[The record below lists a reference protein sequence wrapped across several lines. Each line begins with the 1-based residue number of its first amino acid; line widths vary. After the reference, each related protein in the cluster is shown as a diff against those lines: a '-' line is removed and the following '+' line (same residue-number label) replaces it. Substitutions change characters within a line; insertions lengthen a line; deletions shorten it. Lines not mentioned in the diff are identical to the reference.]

1 MNLPEFCIRRPV
13 AATMFNLAIALI
25 GIVAL
30 SRLPVRELPNIDPP
44 VVSVITIYPGAN
56 AELVEADVTEPME
69 QEINNIPGIKILR
82 SESREQVSSITV
94 EFELNRD
101 VDIGAQDVRDR
112 ISRVRDKL
120 PDDIK
125 EPIVAKQD
133 ADAQEVMWVALSSP
147 TRSTLDL
154 TNLAERQIKDRLQ
167 VLSGVGGI
175 NFGGEKRTSMRIW
188 LDSEKMAA
196 RQITAADIRAL
207 LAKENV
213 ELPSG
218 QIEGKERSL
227 SILARGRM
235 DRPDQ
240 YADLIVRD
248 TEGTPVRL
256 RDIATVEIGPAVEQ
270 TIARFRGQPAVGLG
284 VVKQS
289 DANAVEVAQ
298 RVRREL
304 EKIKPLLPADVKIDI
319 PFDSSLYVE
328 NAIHEVVVSLIISV
342 LLVVVLIFLFLREAR
357 STIIPAAAIPISVL
371 GTFGLLYAL
380 GYSVNILTLLALVL
394 AIGIVVDDAIVVLE
408 NIVRHIEEGMTPLE
422 ASLTSMKEITGA
434 VLAITASLVV
444 VFLPIAFQSG
454 TTGILFREFA
464 VTLAGSVTISAF
476 VALTLSPA
484 LGAYFLKPPSANPPA
499 YAKFLESV
507 LHRISVFYTKSLA
520 AALGHPRALLG
531 LGAGILALTVL
542 LYQAIP
548 QEFLPDEDKG
558 TIVAVVVTPEGS
570 TTEATD
576 RYIRQAE
583 KIASEYPEV
592 EGYFSAVALARGS
605 PGQSNLGIMFMR
617 LKPDRA
623 RSGLQLARPGARGS
637 MFTRMISEIRGAVVI
652 PFLPKAIGRGFDAS
666 FQVVLQG
673 PNLVQLEK
681 SAREL
686 RDEIDQAG
694 FLSQPRTNFNYEKP
708 QLNLEIDRNRAAAL
722 GISVRDISESL
733 QILLGGLDISRFNFE
748 GKQYDVIAQLRRLD
762 RLVPDELNS
771 LYVRA
776 RSGQLVPIRDLVRA
790 KEKGSVNSIS
800 HFARQRCAQVS
811 GQPQGCTLGQAI
823 EKTEEIGRRIL
834 PPGVKMEFDGEA
846 RELRS
851 GRGEAW
857 QILLLAVLIVYM
869 ALAAQFESFVHPLT
883 IMIALPLAAVGA
895 LLLIYVL
902 GFLNGLAVIPQYA
915 PPGALPKPL
924 ALLFGMIPE
933 IPSMNL
939 NLYSLIGLVL
949 LLGLVTKNSILLVEF
964 ANQQRALGV
973 PALEA
978 MLESGR
984 LRLRPILMT
993 ALSTIIGILPIA
1005 LGLGAGAESRRP
1017 LGVAVVGGMLS
1028 STFLTLYLVPAFYI
1042 TVDRFRSRRPVSH
1055 PAYPPTLS

>member
-13 AATMFNLAIALI
+13 AATMANLAIALV

-133 ADAQEVMWVALSSP
+133 ADAQEVMWVALSSA

-207 LAKENV
+207 LARENV

-248 TEGTPVRL
+248 TEGTPIRL

-357 STIIPAAAIPISVL
+357 STLIPAAAIPISVL
-371 GTFGLLYAL
+371 GTFALLYIL

-408 NIVRHIEEGMTPLE
+408 NIVRHIEEGMSPLE

-434 VLAITASLVV
+434 ILAITASLVV
-444 VFLPIAFQSG
+444 VFLPIAFQTG

-507 LHRISVFYTKSLA
+507 LHRISLFYTKSLA

-617 LKPDRA
+617 LKPDRE
-623 RSGLQLARPGARGS
+623 RTGLQLARPGARGS

-666 FQVVLQG
+666 FQVILQG

-748 GKQYDVIAQLRRLD
+748 GKQYDVIAQLRRVD

-834 PPGVKMEFDGEA
+834 PPGIKMEFDGEA

-869 ALAAQFESFVHPLT
+869 ALAAQFESFIHPLT

-902 GFLNGLAVIPQYA
+902 GFLNGLSVIPQYA

-1005 LGLGAGAESRRP
+1005 LGFGAGAESRRP

-1042 TVDRFRSRRPVSH
+1042 TVDRFRPRRPVSH

>member
-13 AATMFNLAIALI
+13 AATMANLAIALV

-44 VVSVITIYPGAN
+44 VVSIITIYPGAN

-133 ADAQEVMWVALSSP
+133 ADAQEVMWVALSSA

-218 QIEGKERSL
+218 QIEGQERSL

-248 TEGTPVRL
+248 TEGTPIRL

-328 NAIHEVVVSLIISV
+328 NAIDEVVVSLIISV

-357 STIIPAAAIPISVL
+357 STLIPAAAIPISVL
-371 GTFGLLYAL
+371 GTFALLYML

-408 NIVRHIEEGMTPLE
+408 NIVRHIEEGMTPFE
-422 ASLTSMKEITGA
+422 ASITSMKEITGA
-434 VLAITASLVV
+434 ILAITASLVV

-484 LGAYFLKPPSANPPA
+484 LGAFFLKPPSANPPA
-499 YAKFLESV
+499 YARFLESV
-507 LHRISVFYTKSLA
+507 LHRISLFYTKSLA

-617 LKPDRA
+617 LKPDRE
-623 RSGLQLARPGARGS
+623 RTGLQLARPGARGS

-666 FQVVLQG
+666 FQVILQG

-748 GKQYDVIAQLRRLD
+748 GKQYDVIAQLRRVD

-834 PPGVKMEFDGEA
+834 PPGIKMEFDGEA

-851 GRGEAW
+851 GVGEAW

-869 ALAAQFESFVHPLT
+869 ALAAQFESFIHPLT

-924 ALLFGMIPE
+924 AILFGMIPE

-1005 LGLGAGAESRRP
+1005 LGFGAGAESRRP

-1042 TVDRFRSRRPVSH
+1042 TVDRFRPRRPVSH

>member
-13 AATMFNLAIALI
+13 AATMFNLALAVV

-94 EFELNRD
+94 EFDLNRD

-133 ADAQEVMWVALSSP
+133 ADAQEVMWVALSSA
-147 TRSTLDL
+147 TRSTLEL

-167 VLSGVGGI
+167 VLPGVGGI

-196 RQITAADIRAL
+196 RQVTAADIRSL
-207 LAKENV
+207 LSRENV

-235 DRPDQ
+235 DQPGE
-240 YADLIVRD
+240 YANLIVR
-248 TEGTPVRL
+248 ESGNSPIRL
-256 RDIATVEIGPAVEQ
+256 RDIATVEVGPAVEQ

-284 VVKQS
+284 IVKQS
-289 DANAVEVAQ
+289 DANAVDVAQ

-304 EKIKPLLPADVKIDI
+304 EKIKIILPSDVQVDI

-328 NAIHEVVVSLIISV
+328 DAIHEVIVSLIISI
-342 LLVVVLIFLFLREAR
+342 LLVVVLIFLFLHEPR
-357 STIIPAAAIPISVL
+357 STIIPSAAIPISVL
-371 GTFGLLYAL
+371 GTFALLYGL

-408 NIVRHIEEGMTPLE
+408 NIVRHIEEGMAPFE
-422 ASLTSMKEITGA
+422 ASLLAMKEITGA

-484 LGAYFLKPPSANPPA
+484 LGAHFLKPSSPHVPG
-499 YAKFLESV
+499 YAKILEAGLEKISAFYASS
-507 LHRISVFYTKSLA
+507 LTSALRHRRI
-520 AALGHPRALLG
+520 LLG
-531 LGAGILALTVL
+531 LGAGTFALTVL
-542 LYQAIP
+542 LYRAIP
-548 QEFLPDEDKG
+548 QEFLPEEDKG
-558 TIVAVVVTPEGS
+558 TIVAVIVTPEGS
-570 TTEATD
+570 TSEATD
-576 RYIRQAE
+576 QYVRQAE

-592 EGYFSAVALARGS
+592 EGYFSAVALARGA

-617 LKPDRA
+617 LKPDRS

-673 PNLVQLEK
+673 PDLVQLEK
-681 SAREL
+681 SARQL
-686 RDEIDQAG
+686 RDEIDKAG
-694 FLSQPRTNFNYEKP
+694 FLSQPRANFNYEKP

-748 GKQYDVIAQLRRLD
+748 GKQYDVIAQLRRTD
-762 RLVPDELNS
+762 RLVPDELNN

-776 RSGQLVPIRDLVRA
+776 QSGQLVPIRDLVHA
-790 KEKGSVNSIS
+790 KEQGSVNSIS
-800 HFARQRCAQVS
+800 HFARQRSAQVS

-823 EKTEEIGRRIL
+823 DKTEEIAKRIL
-834 PPGVKMEFDGEA
+834 PPGIKLEFDGEA

-857 QILLLAVLIVYM
+857 QILILAILIVYM
-869 ALAAQFESFVHPLT
+869 ALAAQFESFIHPIT
-883 IMIALPLAAVGA
+883 IMVALPLAAVGA
-895 LLLIYVL
+895 LLLLFVL
-902 GFLNGLAVIPQYA
+902 GFLNNLALIPQYV
-915 PPGALPKPL
+915 PPGVLPKPL
-924 ALLFGMIPE
+924 AFLLGIIPE
-933 IPSMNL
+933 IPSMSL

-964 ANQQRALGV
+964 ANQKRAQGV
-973 PALEA
+973 PAMEA
-978 MLESGR
+978 MLEAGR

-993 ALSTIIGILPIA
+993 ALSTVIGIFPVA

-1017 LGVAVVGGMLS
+1017 LGVAVVGGMLT
-1028 STFLTLYLVPAFYI
+1028 STFLTLYLVPAFYV
-1042 TVDRFRSRRPVSH
+1042 TVDRFR
-1055 PAYPPTLS
+1055 PAPKPTSPTLS

>member
-13 AATMFNLAIALI
+13 AATMANLAIALV

-207 LAKENV
+207 LARENV

-248 TEGTPVRL
+248 TEGTPIRL

-357 STIIPAAAIPISVL
+357 STLIPAAAIPISVL
-371 GTFGLLYAL
+371 GTFGLLYIL

-434 VLAITASLVV
+434 ILAITASLVV

-499 YAKFLESV
+499 YARFLESV
-507 LHRISVFYTKSLA
+507 LHRISLFYTKSLA

-617 LKPDRA
+617 LKPDRE
-623 RSGLQLARPGARGS
+623 RTGLQLARPGARGS

-748 GKQYDVIAQLRRLD
+748 GKQYDVIAQLRRVD

-834 PPGVKMEFDGEA
+834 PPGIKMEFDGEA

-851 GRGEAW
+851 GVGEAW

-869 ALAAQFESFVHPLT
+869 ALAAQFESFIHPLT

-924 ALLFGMIPE
+924 AILFGMIPE

-1042 TVDRFRSRRPVSH
+1042 TVDRFRPRRPVSH
-1055 PAYPPTLS
+1055 PAYPSTLS

>member
-13 AATMFNLAIALI
+13 AATMANLAIALV

-133 ADAQEVMWVALSSP
+133 ADAQEVMWVALSSA

-248 TEGTPVRL
+248 TEGTPIRL

-328 NAIHEVVVSLIISV
+328 NAIDEVVVSLIISV

-357 STIIPAAAIPISVL
+357 STLIPAAAIPISVL
-371 GTFGLLYAL
+371 GTFALLYIL

-434 VLAITASLVV
+434 ILAITASLVV

-499 YAKFLESV
+499 YARFLESV
-507 LHRISVFYTKSLA
+507 LHRISLFYTKSLA

-617 LKPDRA
+617 LKPDRE
-623 RSGLQLARPGARGS
+623 RTGLQLARPGARGS

-666 FQVVLQG
+666 FQVILQG

-748 GKQYDVIAQLRRLD
+748 GKQYDVIAQLRRVD

-834 PPGVKMEFDGEA
+834 PPGIKMEFDGEA

-851 GRGEAW
+851 GVGEAW

-869 ALAAQFESFVHPLT
+869 ALAAQFESFIHPLT

-924 ALLFGMIPE
+924 AILFGMIPE

-1005 LGLGAGAESRRP
+1005 LGFGAGAESRRP

-1042 TVDRFRSRRPVSH
+1042 TVDRFRPRRPVSH

>member
-13 AATMFNLAIALI
+13 AATMANLAIALV

-44 VVSVITIYPGAN
+44 VVSIITIYPGAN

-218 QIEGKERSL
+218 QIEGQERSL

-248 TEGTPVRL
+248 TEGTPIRL

-328 NAIHEVVVSLIISV
+328 NAIDEVVVSLIISV

-357 STIIPAAAIPISVL
+357 STLIPAAAIPISVL
-371 GTFGLLYAL
+371 GTFALLYML

-408 NIVRHIEEGMTPLE
+408 NIVRHIEEGMTPFE
-422 ASLTSMKEITGA
+422 ASITSMKEITGA
-434 VLAITASLVV
+434 ILAITASLVV

-499 YAKFLESV
+499 YARFLESV
-507 LHRISVFYTKSLA
+507 LHRISLFYTKSLA

-617 LKPDRA
+617 LKPDRE
-623 RSGLQLARPGARGS
+623 RTGLQLARPGARGS

-666 FQVVLQG
+666 FQVILQG

-748 GKQYDVIAQLRRLD
+748 GKQYDVIAQLRRVD

-834 PPGVKMEFDGEA
+834 PPGIKMEFDGEA

-851 GRGEAW
+851 GVGEAW

-869 ALAAQFESFVHPLT
+869 ALAAQFESFIHPLT

-924 ALLFGMIPE
+924 AIIFGMIPE

-1042 TVDRFRSRRPVSH
+1042 TVDRFRPRRPVSH

>member
-13 AATMFNLAIALI
+13 AATMANLAIALV

-44 VVSVITIYPGAN
+44 VVSVTTIYLGAN

-248 TEGTPVRL
+248 TEGTPIRL

-357 STIIPAAAIPISVL
+357 STLIPAAAIPISVL
-371 GTFGLLYAL
+371 GTFGLLYIL

-434 VLAITASLVV
+434 ILAITASLVV

-499 YAKFLESV
+499 YARFLESV
-507 LHRISVFYTKSLA
+507 LHRVSLFYTKSLA

-617 LKPDRA
+617 LKPDRE
-623 RSGLQLARPGARGS
+623 RTGLQLARPGARGS

-666 FQVVLQG
+666 FQVILQG

-708 QLNLEIDRNRAAAL
+708 QLNLEIDRNRAADL

-748 GKQYDVIAQLRRLD
+748 GKQYDVIAQLRRVD

-834 PPGVKMEFDGEA
+834 PPGIKMEFDGEA

-869 ALAAQFESFVHPLT
+869 ALAAQFESFIHPFT

-924 ALLFGMIPE
+924 AILFGMIPE

-973 PALEA
+973 PALGA
-978 MLESGR
+978 MLESAR

-1005 LGLGAGAESRRP
+1005 LGFGAGAESRRP

-1042 TVDRFRSRRPVSH
+1042 TVDRFRPRRPVSH

>member
-13 AATMFNLAIALI
+13 AATMFNLALALV
-25 GIVAL
+25 GVVAL

-44 VVSVITIYPGAN
+44 VVSIITIYPGAN

-94 EFELNRD
+94 EFDLNRD

-133 ADAQEVMWVALSSP
+133 ADAQEVMWVALSSA
-147 TRSTLDL
+147 TRSTLEL

-167 VLSGVGGI
+167 VLPGVGGI

-196 RQITAADIRAL
+196 RQVTAADIRAL
-207 LAKENV
+207 LSRENV

-235 DRPDQ
+235 DQPDE
-240 YADLIVRD
+240 YGNLIVR
-248 TEGTPVRL
+248 ESGNNPIRL
-256 RDIATVEIGPAVEQ
+256 RDIATVEVGPAVEQ

-289 DANAVEVAQ
+289 DANAVDVAQ

-304 EKIKPLLPADVKIDI
+304 EKIKVILPSDVNVDI

-328 NAIHEVVVSLIISV
+328 DAIHEVVVSLIISII
-342 LLVVVLIFLFLREAR
+342 LVVVLIFLFLHEPR
-357 STIIPAAAIPISVL
+357 STLIPAAAIPISVL
-371 GTFGLLYAL
+371 GTFALLYAL

-408 NIVRHIEEGMTPLE
+408 NIVRHIEEGMNPFD
-422 ASLTSMKEITGA
+422 ASLLAMKEITSA

-484 LGAYFLKPPSANPPA
+484 LGAHFLKPPSKHIPA
-499 YAKFLESV
+499 YAKILEAG
-507 LHRISVFYTKSLA
+507 LQKISSFYATSLA
-520 AALGHPRALLG
+520 SALRHPRILLG
-531 LGAGILALTVL
+531 LGAGTLALTVL
-542 LYQAIP
+542 LYRAIP
-548 QEFLPDEDKG
+548 QEFLPEEDKG
-558 TIVAVVVTPEGS
+558 TIVAVIVTPEGS
-570 TTEATD
+570 TSEATD
-576 RYIRQAE
+576 QYVRQAE

-592 EGYFSAVALARGS
+592 EGYFTAVALARGA

-623 RSGLQLARPGARGS
+623 RTGLQLARPGARGS

-666 FQVVLQG
+666 FQVILQG
-673 PNLVQLEK
+673 PDLVQLEK
-681 SAREL
+681 SARQL
-686 RDEIDQAG
+686 RDEIDKAG

-748 GKQYDVIAQLRRLD
+748 GKQYDVIAQLRRTD
-762 RLVPDELNS
+762 RLIPDELNS

-776 RSGQLVPIRDLVRA
+776 QSGQLVPIRDLVQA
-790 KEKGSVNSIS
+790 KEQGSVNSIS
-800 HFARQRCAQVS
+800 HFARQRSAQVS
-811 GQPQGCTLGQAI
+811 GQPLGCTLGQAI
-823 EKTEEIGRRIL
+823 DKTEEIAKRIL
-834 PPGVKMEFDGEA
+834 PPGIKLEFDGEA

-857 QILLLAVLIVYM
+857 QILILAILIVYM
-869 ALAAQFESFVHPLT
+869 ALAAQFESFIHPIT
-883 IMIALPLAAVGA
+883 IMVALPLAAVGA
-895 LLLIYVL
+895 LLLLFVL
-902 GFLNGLAVIPQYA
+902 GFLNSLALIPQYV

-924 ALLFGMIPE
+924 AFLFGLIPE

-964 ANQQRALGV
+964 ANQKRAQGM

-978 MLESGR
+978 MLEAGR

-993 ALSTIIGILPIA
+993 ALSTVIGIFPVA

-1017 LGVAVVGGMLS
+1017 LGVAVVGGMLT

-1042 TVDRFRSRRPVSH
+1042 TVDRFRP
-1055 PAYPPTLS
+1055 PAKPASPNLS

>member
-13 AATMFNLAIALI
+13 AATMANLAIALV

-133 ADAQEVMWVALSSP
+133 ADAQEVMWVALSSA

-218 QIEGKERSL
+218 QIEGQERSL

-248 TEGTPVRL
+248 TEGTPIRL

-328 NAIHEVVVSLIISV
+328 NAIDEVVVSLIISV

-357 STIIPAAAIPISVL
+357 STLIPAAAIPISVL
-371 GTFGLLYAL
+371 GTFALLYML

-408 NIVRHIEEGMTPLE
+408 NIVRHIEEGMTPFE

-434 VLAITASLVV
+434 ILAITASLVV

-499 YAKFLESV
+499 YARFLESV
-507 LHRISVFYTKSLA
+507 LHRISLFYTKSLA

-617 LKPDRA
+617 LKPDRE
-623 RSGLQLARPGARGS
+623 RTGLQLARPGARGS

-666 FQVVLQG
+666 FQVILQG

-748 GKQYDVIAQLRRLD
+748 GKQYDVIAQLRRVD

-834 PPGVKMEFDGEA
+834 PPGIKMEFDGEA

-851 GRGEAW
+851 GVGEAW

-869 ALAAQFESFVHPLT
+869 ALAAQFESFIHPLT

-924 ALLFGMIPE
+924 AILFGMIPE

-1005 LGLGAGAESRRP
+1005 LGFGAGAESRRP

-1042 TVDRFRSRRPVSH
+1042 TVDRFRPPRPVSH

>member
-13 AATMFNLAIALI
+13 AATMANLAIALI

-94 EFELNRD
+94 EFELDRD

-207 LAKENV
+207 LARENV

-248 TEGTPVRL
+248 TEGTPIRL

-507 LHRISVFYTKSLA
+507 LHRISLFYTKSLA

-617 LKPDRA
+617 LKPDRE
-623 RSGLQLARPGARGS
+623 RTGLQLARPGARGS

-666 FQVVLQG
+666 FQVILQG

-748 GKQYDVIAQLRRLD
+748 GKQYDVIAQLRRVD

-834 PPGVKMEFDGEA
+834 PPGIKMEFDGEA

-1042 TVDRFRSRRPVSH
+1042 TVDRFRPRRPVSH

>member
-13 AATMFNLAIALI
+13 AATMANLAIAVV

-44 VVSVITIYPGAN
+44 VVSIITIYPGAN
-56 AELVEADVTEPME
+56 AELVEADVTEPLE

-94 EFELNRD
+94 EFELNRN

-120 PDDIK
+120 PEDIK

-133 ADAQEVMWVALSSP
+133 ADAQEVMWVALSST

-188 LDSEKMAA
+188 LDSEKMAS
-196 RQITAADIRAL
+196 RQITAADIRSL
-207 LAKENV
+207 LARENV

-218 QIEGKERSL
+218 QIEGKDRSL

-240 YADLIVRD
+240 YANLIVRES
-248 TEGTPVRL
+248 EGTPIRL
-256 RDIATVEIGPAVEQ
+256 RDVATVEIGPAVEQ
-270 TIARFRGQPAVGLG
+270 TIARFGGQPAVGLG

-319 PFDSSLYVE
+319 PYDSSLYVE

-464 VTLAGSVTISAF
+464 VTLAGSVAISAF

-484 LGAYFLKPPSANPPA
+484 LGAHFLKPPSAQPPA
-499 YAKFLESV
+499 YAKFLES
-507 LHRISVFYTKSLA
+507 LLLRISLFYTKSLA

-592 EGYFSAVALARGS
+592 EGYFSAVALARGA

-617 LKPDRA
+617 LKPDRE

-748 GKQYDVIAQLRRLD
+748 GKQYDVIAQLRRVD
-762 RLVPDELNS
+762 RLIPDELNS

-776 RSGQLVPIRDLVRA
+776 RSGQLVPIRDLVRST
-790 KEKGSVNSIS
+790 EKGSVNSIS

-834 PPGVKMEFDGEA
+834 PPGVKLEFDGEA

-924 ALLFGMIPE
+924 AILFGLIPE

-1042 TVDRFRSRRPVSH
+1042 TVDRFRPRRPVSH

>member
-13 AATMFNLAIALI
+13 AATMANLAIALV

-44 VVSVITIYPGAN
+44 VVSVVTIYPGAN

-248 TEGTPVRL
+248 TEGTPIRL

-357 STIIPAAAIPISVL
+357 STLIPAAAIPISVL

-434 VLAITASLVV
+434 ILAITASLVV

-499 YAKFLESV
+499 YARFLESV
-507 LHRISVFYTKSLA
+507 LHRVSLFYTKSLA
-520 AALGHPRALLG
+520 AALGHPRVLLG

-617 LKPDRA
+617 LKPNRE
-623 RSGLQLARPGARGS
+623 RTGLQLARPGARGS

-666 FQVVLQG
+666 FQVILQG

-748 GKQYDVIAQLRRLD
+748 GKQYDVIAQLRRVD

-834 PPGVKMEFDGEA
+834 PPGIKMEFDGEA

-851 GRGEAW
+851 GVGEAW

-869 ALAAQFESFVHPLT
+869 ALAAQFESFIHPLT

-1005 LGLGAGAESRRP
+1005 LGFGAGAESRRP

-1042 TVDRFRSRRPVSH
+1042 TVDRFRPRRPVSH
-1055 PAYPPTLS
+1055 PAYPSTLS

>member
-1 MNLPEFCIRRPV
+1 
-13 AATMFNLAIALI
+13 
-25 GIVAL
+25 
-30 SRLPVRELPNIDPP
+30 
-44 VVSVITIYPGAN
+44 
-56 AELVEADVTEPME
+56 
-69 QEINNIPGIKILR
+69 
-82 SESREQVSSITV
+82 
-94 EFELNRD
+94 
-101 VDIGAQDVRDR
+101 
-112 ISRVRDKL
+112 
-120 PDDIK
+120 
-125 EPIVAKQD
+125 
-133 ADAQEVMWVALSSP
+133 
-147 TRSTLDL
+147 
-154 TNLAERQIKDRLQ
+154 
-167 VLSGVGGI
+167 
-175 NFGGEKRTSMRIW
+175 
-188 LDSEKMAA
+188 
-196 RQITAADIRAL
+196 
-207 LAKENV
+207 
-213 ELPSG
+213 
-218 QIEGKERSL
+218 
-227 SILARGRM
+227 
-235 DRPDQ
+235 
-240 YADLIVRD
+240 
-248 TEGTPVRL
+248 
-256 RDIATVEIGPAVEQ
+256 
-270 TIARFRGQPAVGLG
+270 
-284 VVKQS
+284 
-289 DANAVEVAQ
+289 
-298 RVRREL
+298 
-304 EKIKPLLPADVKIDI
+304 
-319 PFDSSLYVE
+319 
-328 NAIHEVVVSLIISV
+328 
-342 LLVVVLIFLFLREAR
+342 
-357 STIIPAAAIPISVL
+357 
-371 GTFGLLYAL
+371 
-380 GYSVNILTLLALVL
+380 
-394 AIGIVVDDAIVVLE
+394 
-408 NIVRHIEEGMTPLE
+408 
-422 ASLTSMKEITGA
+422 
-434 VLAITASLVV
+434 
-444 VFLPIAFQSG
+444 
-454 TTGILFREFA
+454 
-464 VTLAGSVTISAF
+464 
-476 VALTLSPA
+476 
-484 LGAYFLKPPSANPPA
+484 
-499 YAKFLESV
+499 
-507 LHRISVFYTKSLA
+507 
-520 AALGHPRALLG
+520 
-531 LGAGILALTVL
+531 
-542 LYQAIP
+542 
-548 QEFLPDEDKG
+548 
-558 TIVAVVVTPEGS
+558 
-570 TTEATD
+570 
-576 RYIRQAE
+576 AE

-748 GKQYDVIAQLRRLD
+748 GKQYDVIAQLRRVD

-924 ALLFGMIPE
+924 ALIFGMIPE

-1042 TVDRFRSRRPVSH
+1042 TVDRFRPRRSVSH
-1055 PAYPPTLS
+1055 PAYPSTLS

>member
-13 AATMFNLAIALI
+13 AATMANLAIALV

-248 TEGTPVRL
+248 TEGTPIRL

-357 STIIPAAAIPISVL
+357 STLIPAAAIPISVL

-408 NIVRHIEEGMTPLE
+408 NIVSHIEEGMTTLE

-434 VLAITASLVV
+434 ILAITASLVV

-484 LGAYFLKPPSANPPA
+484 LGAYFLKPPSANPPG
-499 YAKFLESV
+499 YARFLESI
-507 LHRISVFYTKSLA
+507 LHRISLFYTKSLA

-617 LKPDRA
+617 LKPDRE
-623 RSGLQLARPGARGS
+623 RTGLQLARPGARGS

-666 FQVVLQG
+666 FQVILQG

-748 GKQYDVIAQLRRLD
+748 GKQYDVIAQLRRVD

-834 PPGVKMEFDGEA
+834 PPGIKMEFDGEA

-1042 TVDRFRSRRPVSH
+1042 TVDRFRPRRPVSH

>member
-13 AATMFNLAIALI
+13 AATMANLAIALV

-44 VVSVITIYPGAN
+44 VVSIITIYPGAN

-133 ADAQEVMWVALSSP
+133 ADAQEVMWVALSSA

-218 QIEGKERSL
+218 QIEGQERSL

-248 TEGTPVRL
+248 TEGTPIRL

-328 NAIHEVVVSLIISV
+328 NAIDEVVVSLIISV

-357 STIIPAAAIPISVL
+357 STLIPAAAIPISVL
-371 GTFGLLYAL
+371 GTFALLYAL

-434 VLAITASLVV
+434 ILAITASLVV

-499 YAKFLESV
+499 YARFLESV
-507 LHRISVFYTKSLA
+507 LHRISLFYTKSLA

-617 LKPDRA
+617 LKPDRE
-623 RSGLQLARPGARGS
+623 RTGLQLARPGARGS

-666 FQVVLQG
+666 FQVILQG

-748 GKQYDVIAQLRRLD
+748 GKQYDVIAQLRRVD

-834 PPGVKMEFDGEA
+834 PPGIKMEFDGEA

-851 GRGEAW
+851 GVGEAW

-869 ALAAQFESFVHPLT
+869 ALAAQFESFIHPLT

-924 ALLFGMIPE
+924 AILFGMIPE

-1005 LGLGAGAESRRP
+1005 LGFGAGAESRRP

-1042 TVDRFRSRRPVSH
+1042 TVDRFRPRRPVSH